1 MGWVAIPGVAD
12 VDCRSIISIA
22 NYRMPVKVEQNRVPG
37 INLGLIV
44 CQGKAARI
52 VFGFLVVAVSDG
64 VAAGFIEELASIGA
78 IHF

>member
-1 MGWVAIPGVAD
+1 
-12 VDCRSIISIA
+12 
-22 NYRMPVKVEQNRVPG
+22 MPVKVEQNRVPG